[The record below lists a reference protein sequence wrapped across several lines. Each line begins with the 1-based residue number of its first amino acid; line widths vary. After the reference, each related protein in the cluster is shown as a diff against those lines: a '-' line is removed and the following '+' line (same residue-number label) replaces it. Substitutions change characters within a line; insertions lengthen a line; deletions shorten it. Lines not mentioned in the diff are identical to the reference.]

1 MPTDTDTLQVTP
13 QGIDVL
19 HIRCDALDIGRG
31 VVVSVNGHVYQAD
44 GTLTFIREGDRN
56 WYGNPNVSRP
66 WDGQAF
72 PDVSAAM
79 RERVK
84 AAMLD
89 AATAYLAEHPDALTD
104 AQRTK
109 SDGDAR
115 ERRALA
121 VQLRAQADALD
132 VEADALEAGGRV
144 VYREH
149 NYGGG
154 TRDNVRH
161 VMRADGELLPSLR
174 EVTVSHAHRYGPRL
188 PSDDS

>member
-1 MPTDTDTLQVTP
+1 MTDTLQVTP

-19 HIRCDALDIGRG
+19 HVRCEAFDIGRG
-31 VVVSVNGHVYQAD
+31 VVVSVNGHVYRLAD
-44 GTLTFIREGDRN
+44 GTLAFIREGDRN
-56 WYGNPNVSRP
+56 GYGNPNVSRP
-66 WDGQAF
+66 WDGRTF

-79 RERVK
+79 LARVK

-89 AATAYLAEHPDALTD
+89 AATAYLAEHPDALQD
-104 AQRTK
+104 AQAAR
-109 SDGDAR
+109 SADDAR

-121 VQLRAQADALD
+121 VALRAQADTLD

-149 NYGGG
+149 TYGGG
-154 TRDNVRH
+154 SRDNVRH
-161 VMRADGELLPSLR
+161 VMTADGALLPSLR

-188 PSDDS
+188 PDES